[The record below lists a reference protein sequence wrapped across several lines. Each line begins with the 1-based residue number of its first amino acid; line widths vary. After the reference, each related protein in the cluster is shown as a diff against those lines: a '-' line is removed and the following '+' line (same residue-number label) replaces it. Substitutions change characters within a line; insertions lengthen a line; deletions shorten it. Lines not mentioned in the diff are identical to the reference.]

1 MAGKG
6 QDRATLARIGAK
18 TRFSKGGANTK
29 KAASKSV
36 AVRRAQAALRSSDA
50 ILEADKNGTLANI
63 WEKMVD
69 AVNSLFAEGKY
80 DTALKHSEAMLEMVN
95 GRQLNIKADADVRR
109 NVIINFRRAT
119 PEDAK

>member
-6 QDRATLARIGAK
+6 ADRATMARIGAK
-18 TRFSKGGANTK
+18 TRFNKADGSAAKASAKG
-29 KAASKSV
+29 V
-36 AVRRAQAALRSSDA
+36 AVRKAQAELRSSDA
-50 ILEADKNGTLANI
+50 ILEADRNGTLANI
-63 WEKMVD
+63 WDKMVD

-95 GRQLNIKADADVRR
+95 GRQLNINAKA
-109 NVIINFRRAT
+109 NVKRDIFINFRRAT

>member
-6 QDRATLARIGAK
+6 ADRATMVRIGAK
-18 TRFSKGGANTK
+18 TRLKKGDPR
-29 KAASKSV
+29 SKSISDKGV
-36 AVRRAQAALRSSDA
+36 AVRKAQAELRSSDA
-50 ILEADKNGTLANI
+50 ILEADRNGTLANI
-63 WEKMVD
+63 WDKMVD

-95 GRQLNIKADADVRR
+95 GRQLNIKADANVRR

>member
-36 AVRRAQAALRSSDA
+36 AVRQAQAALTSSEKLIQMNKD
-50 ILEADKNGTLANI
+50 GTLSRI
-63 WEKMVD
+63 LDDMVD
-69 AVNSLFAEGKY
+69 ALEELRHQGKY
-80 DTALKHSEAMLEMVN
+80 DSYLKNAAWLMEMVN
-95 GRQLNIKADADVRR
+95 GRQVNIKADASVRR
-109 NVIINFRRAT
+109 QVIVNFRRAT

>member
-6 QDRATLARIGAK
+6 ADRATMARIGAK
-18 TRFSKGGANTK
+18 TRLKKGDPRSKLISAKG
-29 KAASKSV
+29 V
-36 AVRRAQAALRSSDA
+36 AVRKAQAALRSSDA